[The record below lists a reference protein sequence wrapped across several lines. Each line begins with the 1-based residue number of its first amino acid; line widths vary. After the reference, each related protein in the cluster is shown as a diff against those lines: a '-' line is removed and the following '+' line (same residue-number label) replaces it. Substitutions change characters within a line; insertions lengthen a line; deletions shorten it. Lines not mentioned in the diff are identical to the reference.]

1 MDRETQR
8 QIVAVHRN
16 TAANRKLSGAY
27 RDLAREHA
35 DALERLLG
43 LGGPQR
49 R

>member
-16 TAANRKLSGAY
+16 NAANRKLSQEY
-27 RDLAREHA
+27 RDLARERA

-43 LGGPQR
+43 FGAPKKR
-49 R
+49 